1 MIHFHNGDVAASL
14 ARRAGVPGRHVPF
27 RESLVGGPVRPNL
40 PMHEWVEERA
50 LFLSE
55 HYGEKLLRIRNE
67 LLEQELNLD
76 KAREE
81 EEIVLWF
88 EHDLFCLV
96 HLLYLFS
103 RLSKARRITLIWSP
117 QPLGTQS
124 EEDLFNLFQSRA
136 AVVPAMSAAAA
147 LAWRAF
153 TSDDPTSLNRFLG
166 ADVADFPF
174 LRDGFLLHASRF
186 PSTRNGLGE
195 VERRAVEAIDAG
207 ATDFISLF
215 TRFDSKPPRFGF
227 GDGEFLRHL
236 KHLSSAAVPVI
247 TIIGEEKA
255 NPPKALFT
263 ITPAGRNVIDGTVD
277 FIDINLGNGS
287 QAGFWLGGAHLT
299 RERMWRWDAALR
311 QIVPSQSA
319 AS

>member
-40 PMHEWVEERA
+40 PLHEWVEERA

-55 HYGEKLLRIRNE
+55 HHGESLLRVRNE
-67 LLEQELNLD
+67 LLEQETNLD

-81 EEIVLWF
+81 EEVVLWF

-96 HLLYLFS
+96 HLLYLLT
-103 RLSKARRITLIWSP
+103 RLSKCRRITLIWYP

-124 EEDLFNLFQSRA
+124 EEELFNLFQSRA
-136 AVVPAMSAAAA
+136 AVLPAMNTAAS
-147 LAWRAF
+147 LAWRAY

-166 ADVADFPF
+166 AEVADFPF
-174 LRDGFLLHASRF
+174 LRDGLRLHASRF
-186 PSTRNGLGE
+186 PSMRNGLGE
-195 VERRAVEAIDAG
+195 VERRAVEGIDAG
-207 ATDFISLF
+207 LTDFVSLF
-215 TRFDSKPPRFGF
+215 MQFDKNPPRFGF

-236 KHLSSAAVPVI
+236 KHLASVAVPVI

-255 NPPKALFT
+255 NPPKALFS

-277 FIDINLGNGS
+277 FIEINVGNGS
-287 QAGFWLGGAHLT
+287 KANFWLGGARLT
-299 RERMWRWDAALR
+299 RERMWRWDADLR
-311 QIVPSQSA
+311 QLMPSQPA

>member
-1 MIHFHNGDVAASL
+1 
-14 ARRAGVPGRHVPF
+14 
-27 RESLVGGPVRPNL
+27 
-40 PMHEWVEERA
+40 MHEWVEERA

-76 KAREE
+76 KTREE

-136 AVVPAMSAAAA
+136 AVVPAMSTAAA

-153 TSDDPTSLNRFLG
+153 TSDDTTSLNRFLG

>member
-40 PMHEWVEERA
+40 PLHEWVEERA

-55 HYGEKLLRIRNE
+55 HHGENLLRVRNE

-76 KAREE
+76 KAKDEE
-81 EEIVLWF
+81 EVVLWF

-96 HLLYLFS
+96 HLLYLLS
-103 RLSKARRITLIWSP
+103 RLSKVRRIALIWCST
-117 QPLGTQS
+117 PLGTQS
-124 EEDLFNLFQSRA
+124 EEDLFALFQSRA
-136 AVVPAMSAAAA
+136 AVLPAMSKAASAA
-147 LAWRAF
+147 WKAF
-153 TSDDPTSLNRFLG
+153 TSDDPTALNRFIR
-166 ADVADFPF
+166 AEVPDFPF
-174 LRDGFLLHASRF
+174 LRDGLFLHASRF

-195 VERRAVEAIDAG
+195 VERRAVEGIDAG

-215 TRFDSKPPRFGF
+215 ARFDATPPRFGF

-236 KHLSSAAVPVI
+236 KHLASGAVPVI

-255 NPPKALFT
+255 NPPKALFAL
-263 ITPAGRNVIDGTVD
+263 TPAWRNVIDGKVD
-277 FIDINLGNGS
+277 FIDVNVGNGTE
-287 QAGFWLGGAHLT
+287 AGFWLGGAHLT
-299 RERMWRWDAALR
+299 RERMWRWDADLR
-311 QIVPSQSA
+311 QIVPSQPA